1 MSAEGR
7 GVMNRQTIGDAMTD
21 HNVSKQTNEKHRIR
35 AMTRV
40 VYYAAMSL
48 DGYIAETDDTIDWL
62 TSYAGQPPADEVEP
76 IERGYEDFYRRVGAL
91 VCGSVTYEWI
101 LDHISRG
108 GDWPYAGKPCW
119 ILSSRELRVL
129 EGDVDVR
136 VVDGSVSELFERM
149 AESAGD
155 ADLWVVGGGNVASQF
170 ADTGLLDEVRVTV
183 VPVVLG
189 AGKPLFDR
197 RVGGEPMRLVGAP
210 KRNGMVELAYEL
222 AGRP

>member
-1 MSAEGR
+1 
-7 GVMNRQTIGDAMTD
+7 
-21 HNVSKQTNEKHRIR
+21 
-35 AMTRV
+35 MTRV

-48 DGYIAETDDTIDWL
+48 DGYIAEADDTIDWL

-108 GDWPYAGKPCW
+108 DNWPYAGKPCW
-119 ILSSRELRVL
+119 ILSSRTLRVL
-129 EGDVDVR
+129 EGDGVDVR

-155 ADLWVVGGGNVASQF
+155 ADL
-170 ADTGLLDEVRVTV
+170 
-183 VPVVLG
+183 
-189 AGKPLFDR
+189 
-197 RVGGEPMRLVGAP
+197 
-210 KRNGMVELAYEL
+210 
-222 AGRP
+222 

>member
-1 MSAEGR
+1 
-7 GVMNRQTIGDAMTD
+7 
-21 HNVSKQTNEKHRIR
+21 
-35 AMTRV
+35 MTRV

-48 DGYIAETDDTIDWL
+48 DGCIAEADDTIDWL

-76 IERGYEDFYRRVGAL
+76 IERGYENFYRRVGAL
-91 VCGSVTYEWI
+91 ACGSVTYEWI
-101 LDHISRG
+101 LDHISG
-108 GDWPYAGKPCW
+108 GGNWPYPGKPCW

-129 EGDVDVR
+129 EGDGVDVR

-149 AESAGD
+149 SESAGE

-170 ADTGLLDEVRVTV
+170 ADAGLLDEVRVTV

-197 RVGGEPMRLVGAP
+197 RVGGEPMRLIDVAP
-210 KRNGMVELAYEL
+210 KPNGMVELAYEL
-222 AGRP
+222 AERP

>member
-1 MSAEGR
+1 
-7 GVMNRQTIGDAMTD
+7 
-21 HNVSKQTNEKHRIR
+21 
-35 AMTRV
+35 MTRV

-48 DGYIAETDDTIDWL
+48 DGYIAEADDKIDWL

-76 IERGYEDFYRRVGAL
+76 IERGYEGFYRRVGAL
-91 VCGSVTYEWI
+91 ACGSVTYEWI

-108 GDWPYAGKPCW
+108 GNWPYAGKPCW
-119 ILSSRELRVL
+119 ILSSRDLRVL
-129 EGDVDVR
+129 EGDGVDVR
-136 VVDGSVSELFERM
+136 VVDGSVSELFERI

-170 ADTGLLDEVRVTV
+170 ADAGVLDEVRATV

-197 RVGGEPMRLVGAP
+197 RVGGEPMRLIGVAP
-210 KRNGMVELAYEL
+210 KPTGMVELAYEL
-222 AGRP
+222 AEHP